1 MTTTSEVC
9 YTFETALDMA
19 ISMEERCY
27 RAYLNTLR
35 IVKDKAAQSLLK
47 DAAVEVSE
55 HKQQLEIA
63 LLDGSVKHLEQ
74 MQKEVPI
81 MQLDTLLKQERLHAN
96 ATAREALAY
105 IIHMKK
111 NSIDFYDQLVASCEG
126 APMAP
131 IYQQL
136 SATVRRQL
144 QQAEDMYEE
153 HFLTEN

>member
-35 IVKDKAAQSLLK
+35 LVKDKAAQSLLK
-47 DAAVEVSE
+47 DAAIEVSE
-55 HKQQLEIA
+55 HKQKLEIA
-63 LLDGSVKHLEQ
+63 LLEGSVQHLQQ

-81 MQLDTLLKQERLHAN
+81 MQLDTLLKQKSIHAD

-111 NSIDFYDQLVASCEG
+111 NSIDFYDQLVGSCEG

-131 IYQQL
+131 IYKQL
-136 SATVRRQL
+136 STSVRSQL

>member
-1 MTTTSEVC
+1 MTTKSEVC

-35 IVKDKAAQSLLK
+35 LVKDKAAQSLLK
-47 DAAVEVSE
+47 DAAIEVSE
-55 HKQQLEIA
+55 HKQKLEIA
-63 LLDGSVKHLEQ
+63 LLEGSVQHLQQ

-81 MQLDTLLKQERLHAN
+81 MQLDTLLKQERIHAD

-111 NSIDFYDQLVASCEG
+111 NSIDF
-126 APMAP
+126 
-131 IYQQL
+131 
-136 SATVRRQL
+136 
-144 QQAEDMYEE
+144 
-153 HFLTEN
+153 

>member
-27 RAYLNTLR
+27 RAYLNTVR
-35 IVKDKAAQSLLK
+35 IVKDKAAQSLLR
-47 DAAVEVSE
+47 DAAIEVSE
-55 HKQQLEIA
+55 HKQQLEVA
-63 LLDGSVKHLEQ
+63 LLDGTTQQLQQ
-74 MQKEVPI
+74 MQKDVPI
-81 MQLDTLLKQERLHAN
+81 MQLDALLKQERVHAD

-111 NSIDFYDQLVASCEG
+111 NSIDFYDQLVGSCEG

>member
-27 RAYLNTLR
+27 RAYLNTVR
-35 IVKDKAAQSLLK
+35 IVKDKAAQSLLR
-47 DAAVEVSE
+47 DAAIEVSE
-55 HKQQLEIA
+55 HKQQLEVA
-63 LLDGSVKHLEQ
+63 LLDGTTQQLQQ
-74 MQKEVPI
+74 MQKDVPT
-81 MQLDTLLKQERLHAN
+81 MQLDALLKQERVHAD

-111 NSIDFYDQLVASCEG
+111 NSIDFYDQLVGSCEG